1 MSGIEVVGVVLG
13 VLPLA
18 IEALKAYRS
27 MLSRVRGADRDL
39 KALIQDLE
47 TEQVRLR
54 TTCEVLLDG
63 LAPLSKIDDLVEKP
77 FGSEWDQFHD
87 DIRVRLWTATEK
99 FKEQA
104 KEMQEAAEELRDKL
118 CIEADGKAKLN
129 SLEAIVRQFKQKAS
143 FSLKKKDYEGII
155 SRIKTANSVLRDL
168 AGQNCSLEPSRR
180 RRSQARVT
188 KLIRGLSRS
197 IFEALRS
204 AATCRCTQSHD
215 VCLELVPRKAV
226 MLPSD
231 VEDEVAKNLVFHVML
246 GSYESLDTDCN
257 SPNEGTVCE
266 EKVRS
271 LDCPSRWDSLRV
283 QFVSKSEHPLPL
295 LLNVP
300 NQLRSQ
306 SLRKR
311 VRFRDITSQRELSFS
326 STETLAVVSERSFPV
341 ATAPPTAACPPALNS
356 DLCRAVSTWH
366 KECEDTA
373 VDCCGYIADPH
384 RRFGIYPQHRHSQ
397 LRSTITLRQ
406 ILERKKTEAWTVDHM
421 GKLRIALAISIS
433 VLHLY
438 STPWLARTLTLDDV
452 IFLQGSQRL
461 PCYPDFTIRP
471 FMLKN
476 FTRSEEVSR
485 EAASLRQSVR
495 AMNLTVLS
503 LGAMLIQVII
513 GQAVPA
519 LDMVDESSMDLNTI
533 LEKNEVGRKFR
544 DEVLQS
550 GGINYMTAVKWCLE
564 SVLGITGLNNEDFCQ
579 NFYEEVVVRL
589 ETDIQQLCS

>member
-1 MSGIEVVGVVLG
+1 MSGIEVVGVVLA

-63 LAPLSKIDDLVEKP
+63 LAPLSRIDDLVEKP
-77 FGSEWDQFHD
+77 FGPEWDQFHD
-87 DIRVRLWTATEK
+87 DIRVRLWTATDK
-99 FKEQA
+99 FQEHA
-104 KEMQEAAEELRDKL
+104 KEMQEATEELKDKL
-118 CIEADGKAKLN
+118 CIEADGKTKLN

-155 SRIKTANSVLRDL
+155 ARIKTANSVLRDL

-204 AATCRCTQSHD
+204 AATCRCVQSHD

-226 MLPSD
+226 LLPSD
-231 VEDEVAKNLVFHVML
+231 EEDEVAKDLVFHVML
-246 GSYESLDTDCN
+246 GSYESPNADCGSLN
-257 SPNEGTVCE
+257 ESTGCEKKVKSPD
-266 EKVRS
+266 R
-271 LDCPSRWDSLRV
+271 PSRWDSLRV
-283 QFVSKSEHPLPL
+283 QFVPKSEYPPPL
-295 LLNVP
+295 LLGVP
-300 NQLRSQ
+300 NQPRSQ

-311 VRFRDITSQRELSFS
+311 VRFRDIISQRELSYS
-326 STETLAVVSERSFPV
+326 STETLTVVSEQSLTV

-366 KECEDTA
+366 KECENTA

-384 RRFGIYPQHRHSQ
+384 RRFGLYPQHGHSQ
-397 LRSTITLRQ
+397 LGSTITLRQ
-406 ILERKKTEAWTVDHM
+406 ILEGKNTEAWKVDHL

-433 VLHLY
+433 ILHLY
-438 STPWLARTLTLDDV
+438 STPWLAQTLTLDDV
-452 IFLQGSQRL
+452 IFIRGSQKL
-461 PCYPDFTIRP
+461 PCYPDSTIGP

-476 FTRSEEVSR
+476 FTKSEEVFR
-485 EAASLRQSVR
+485 EAPSLRQSVR
-495 AMNLTVLS
+495 TMNLTVLS

-513 GQAVPA
+513 GQAVPV
-519 LDMVDESSMDLNTI
+519 LDMVEESSMDLNTM
-533 LEKNEVGRKFR
+533 LEKHEVGGKFR

-564 SVLGITGLNNEDFCQ
+564 SVLGIMGLDNEDFCQ

-589 ETDIQQLCS
+589 ETDIQQLCN